1 MKHPSLVRRIIGSQ
15 ILMMSLS
22 WIVLVG
28 WLLHTMTTFE
38 DGDLDRRMK
47 YFAEILA
54 EASSGTAEDA
64 GLLAQRLR
72 AIQKTYVEGVIETLE
87 NSESY
92 VPTYQIFNAD
102 GALLYRTGLTPE
114 TPLTN
119 DAGLSQAKRDNE
131 RWRYARVQSS
141 DKKMTVIVGERESDR
156 WASILPMLRI
166 IGTGQV
172 LILASALLITWWATR
187 QGIAPLNLLAKKISE
202 RQTGDTAPITA
213 PLVYSETLP
222 MVQAL
227 NCLLYRESCRL
238 EAERGFLADAAH
250 ELRTPLAAI
259 AAQAHLLMGAAD
271 ARERQRLCQSLETG
285 LDRVSHLLRQLLT
298 IARADAMGAQFEMV
312 KTDVAVLLRDRL
324 AELSVMA
331 RTRAI
336 TLSLDCPETVFAMVN
351 PAGFVSIIDN
361 LVDNAIRYTPS
372 GGCVSVKLEV
382 EGHEIAF
389 TVRDNGPGIASVE
402 RDRVF
407 ERFYRIPGS
416 SSQGSGLGLAIVQR
430 IAGAHNAS
438 VRFVE
443 GIAGSGLGVMVTLA
457 QRPAAEAAP

>member
-1 MKHPSLVRRIIGSQ
+1 MKHPSLVGRIIGWQ

-28 WLLHTMTTFE
+28 WLLHTMTAFE
-38 DGDLDRRMK
+38 GGDLDRRMK

-54 EASSGTAEDA
+54 ETSSGSSGDIR
-64 GLLAQRLR
+64 LLAQRLR
-72 AIQKTYVEGVIETLE
+72 ATQKTYVEGVIETLE
-87 NSESY
+87 SSESY
-92 VPTYQIFNAD
+92 EPTYQVFNAD
-102 GALLYRTGLTPE
+102 GVLVYRTGLAPE
-114 TPLTN
+114 APLTSF
-119 DAGLSQAKRDNE
+119 AGLSEAQRDGE
-131 RWRYARVQSS
+131 RWRFARVQSS
-141 DKKMTVIVGERESDR
+141 DRSMTVIVGERESDR

-187 QGIAPLNLLAKKISE
+187 RGIEPLKSLAKEISE
-202 RQTGDTAPITA
+202 RQAGDTAPIVA

-222 MVQAL
+222 MVLELNAL
-227 NCLLYRESCRL
+227 LNRESCRL
-238 EAERGFLADAAH
+238 ESERGFLADAAH

-271 ARERQRLCQSLETG
+271 AAEQQRLCQTLEAG
-285 LDRVSHLLRQLLT
+285 LDRVSHLLTQLLT
-298 IARADAMGAQFEMV
+298 IAQVDAMGMQFEVV

-324 AELSVMA
+324 AELSAIA

-336 TLSLDCPETVFAMVN
+336 ALSLDSPETMHAMVN
-351 PAGFVSIIDN
+351 PAGFASIIDN

-372 GGCVSVKLEV
+372 GGCVSVKLEA
-382 EGHEIAF
+382 ESREIAF
-389 TVRDNGPGIASVE
+389 VVRDNGPGIAFAE

-407 ERFYRIPGS
+407 ERFYRVPGS
-416 SSQGSGLGLAIVQR
+416 TSQGSGLGLAIVQR
-430 IAGAHNAS
+430 IAKAHDAS

-443 GIAGSGLGVMVTLA
+443 GIAGSGLGVMIRLAKSPVAEA
-457 QRPAAEAAP
+457 QR